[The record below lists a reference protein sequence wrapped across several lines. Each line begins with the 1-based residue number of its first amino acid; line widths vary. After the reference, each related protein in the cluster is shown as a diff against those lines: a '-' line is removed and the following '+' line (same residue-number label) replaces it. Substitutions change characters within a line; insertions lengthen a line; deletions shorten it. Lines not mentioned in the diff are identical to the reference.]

1 MKILGLI
8 PARGGSKGVPQKN
21 KKILG
26 NLPLIS
32 YTINS
37 AKKSKLLHS
46 ILVSTDCVDLFQIAE
61 NSGCKPPFF
70 RPSELSQD
78 SSTSIEVVQHAIQFF
93 EEQGIIYDAV
103 CLLQPTSPFR
113 KEGFIDNAIQQF
125 IDKQVD
131 SLISVLP
138 VPHEYNPHW
147 TFEIQE
153 NGLLKIATGEEN
165 IIPRR
170 QDLPKA
176 YHRDGSIYITK
187 VSVLKQ
193 GSFYGDSM
201 AYIESDPDWYVNID
215 TATDWIKAEEL
226 RIKLEL

>member
-8 PARGGSKGVPQKN
+8 PARGGSKGVPHKN
-21 KKILG
+21 KKVLG
-26 NLPLIS
+26 DLPLIS
-32 YTINS
+32 YSINS
-37 AKKSKLLHS
+37 AIKSKLIHN

-61 NSGCKPPFF
+61 NSGCKPPFI
-70 RPSELSQD
+70 RPSALSQD
-78 SSTSIEVVQHAIQFF
+78 SSTSLEVVQHAISFF
-93 EEQGIIYDAV
+93 EEQGILYDAV

-113 KEGFIDNAIQQF
+113 KEGFIDSAIQQF

-131 SLISVLP
+131 SLVSVLP

-153 NGLLKIATGEEN
+153 KGLLKIATGEEH

-201 AYIESDPDWYVNID
+201 AYIESDPEWYVNID
-215 TATDWIKAEEL
+215 TLYDWNRAEEL
-226 RIKLEL
+226 RIKLGI

>member
-8 PARGGSKGVPQKN
+8 LARGGSKGVPHKN

-26 NLPLIS
+26 DLPLIS
-32 YTINS
+32 YSINS
-37 AKKSKLLHS
+37 AIKSKLIYN

-61 NSGCKPPFF
+61 NSGCKPPFI
-70 RPSELSQD
+70 RPSALSQD
-78 SSTSIEVVQHAIQFF
+78 SSTSLEVVQHAISFF
-93 EEQGIIYDAV
+93 EEQGILYDAV

-113 KEGFIDNAIQQF
+113 KEGFIDSAIQQF

-131 SLISVLP
+131 SLVSVLP

-153 NGLLKIATGEEN
+153 KGLLKIATGEEH

-201 AYIESDPDWYVNID
+201 AYIESDPEWYVNID
-215 TATDWIKAEEL
+215 TLYDWNRAEEL
-226 RIKLEL
+226 RIKLGI

>member
-21 KKILG
+21 KKVLG

-37 AKKSKLLHS
+37 AKKAKLLHS
-46 ILVSTDCVDLFQIAE
+46 IVVSTDCVDLFQIAE
-61 NSGCKPPFF
+61 NLGCKPPFI
-70 RPSELSQD
+70 RPSALSQD
-78 SSTSIEVVQHAIQFF
+78 SSSSIEVVQHAINFF
-93 EEQGIIYDAV
+93 EEQGVVYDAV

-113 KEGFIDNAIQQF
+113 KEGFIDTAIQQF

-153 NGLLKIATGEEN
+153 NGLLKIATGEEQ
-165 IIPRR
+165 IISRR

-201 AYIESDPDWYVNID
+201 AFIESDPEWYVNID
-215 TATDWIKAEEL
+215 TTTDWIKAEEL

>member
-8 PARGGSKGVPQKN
+8 LARGGSKGVPHKN

-26 NLPLIS
+26 DLPLIS
-32 YTINS
+32 YSINS
-37 AKKSKLLHS
+37 AIKSKLIHN

-61 NSGCKPPFF
+61 NSGCKPPFI
-70 RPSELSQD
+70 RPSALSQD
-78 SSTSIEVVQHAIQFF
+78 SSTSLEVVQHAISFF
-93 EEQGIIYDAV
+93 EEQGILYDAV

-113 KEGFIDNAIQQF
+113 KEGFIDSAIQQF

-131 SLISVLP
+131 SLVSVLP

-153 NGLLKIATGEEN
+153 KGLLKIATGEEH

-201 AYIESDPDWYVNID
+201 AYIESDPEWYVNID
-215 TATDWIKAEEL
+215 TLYDWNRAEEL
-226 RIKLEL
+226 RIKLGI

>member
-8 PARGGSKGVPQKN
+8 PARGGSKGVPHKN

-26 NLPLIS
+26 DLPLIS
-32 YTINS
+32 YSINS
-37 AKKSKLLHS
+37 AIKSKLIHN

-61 NSGCKPPFF
+61 NSGCKPPFI
-70 RPSELSQD
+70 RPSALSQD
-78 SSTSIEVVQHAIQFF
+78 SSTSLEVVQHAISFF
-93 EEQGIIYDAV
+93 EEQGILYDAV

-113 KEGFIDNAIQQF
+113 KEGFIDSAIQQF

-131 SLISVLP
+131 SLVSVLP

-153 NGLLKIATGEEN
+153 KGLLKIATGEEH

-201 AYIESDPDWYVNID
+201 AYIESDPEWYVNID
-215 TATDWIKAEEL
+215 TLYDWNRAEEL
-226 RIKLEL
+226 RIKLGI

>member
-8 PARGGSKGVPQKN
+8 LARGGSKGVPHKN
-21 KKILG
+21 KKVLG
-26 NLPLIS
+26 DLPLIS
-32 YTINS
+32 YSINS
-37 AKKSKLLHS
+37 AIKSKLIHN

-61 NSGCKPPFF
+61 NSGCKPPFI
-70 RPSELSQD
+70 RPSALSQD
-78 SSTSIEVVQHAIQFF
+78 SSTSLEVVQHAISFF
-93 EEQGIIYDAV
+93 EEQGILYDAV

-113 KEGFIDNAIQQF
+113 KEGFIDSAIQQF

-131 SLISVLP
+131 SLVSVLP

-153 NGLLKIATGEEN
+153 KGLLKIATGEEH

-201 AYIESDPDWYVNID
+201 AYIESDPEWYVNID
-215 TATDWIKAEEL
+215 TLYDWNRAEEL
-226 RIKLEL
+226 RIKLGI

>member
-21 KKILG
+21 KKMLG

-37 AKKSKLLHS
+37 AKKSNLVHS
-46 ILVSTDCVDLFQIAE
+46 ILVSTDCFDLFHIAE
-61 NSGCKPPFF
+61 NLGCKPPFF
-70 RPSELSQD
+70 RPSALSQD
-78 SSTSIEVVQHAIQFF
+78 TSTSIEVVQHAIQFF
-93 EEQGIIYDAV
+93 EEQGILFDAV

-113 KEGFIDNAIQQF
+113 KEGFIDTAIQQF

-138 VPHEYNPHW
+138 VPYEYNPHW

-153 NGLLKIATGEEN
+153 NGLLKIATGEEH

-201 AYIESDPDWYVNID
+201 AYIENDPEWYVNID

-226 RIKLEL
+226 RIKLDL

>member
-8 PARGGSKGVPQKN
+8 PARGGSKGVPHKN

-26 NLPLIS
+26 DLPLIS
-32 YTINS
+32 YSINS
-37 AKKSKLLHS
+37 AVKSKLIHN

-61 NSGCKPPFF
+61 NSGCKPPFI
-70 RPSELSQD
+70 RPSALSQD
-78 SSTSIEVVQHAIQFF
+78 TSTSLDVVQHAISFF
-93 EEQGIIYDAV
+93 EEQGILYDAV

-113 KEGFIDNAIQQF
+113 KEGFIDSAIQQF

-131 SLISVLP
+131 SLVSVLP

-153 NGLLKIATGEEN
+153 NGLLKIATGEEH

-201 AYIESDPDWYVNID
+201 AYIESDPEWYVNID
-215 TATDWIKAEEL
+215 TLYDWNRAEEL
-226 RIKLEL
+226 RIKLGI

>member
-21 KKILG
+21 KKMLG

-37 AKKSKLLHS
+37 AKKSKLVHS

-61 NSGCKPPFF
+61 NLGCKPPFF
-70 RPSELSQD
+70 RPSALSQD

-93 EEQGIIYDAV
+93 EEQGILYDAV

-113 KEGFIDNAIQQF
+113 KEGFIDTAIQQF

-153 NGLLKIATGEEN
+153 NGLLKIATGEEH

-201 AYIESDPDWYVNID
+201 AYIESDPEWYVNID
-215 TATDWIKAEEL
+215 TTTDWIKAEEL

>member
-8 PARGGSKGVPQKN
+8 PARGGSKGVPHKN

-26 NLPLIS
+26 DLPLIS
-32 YTINS
+32 YSINS
-37 AKKSKLLHS
+37 AIKSKLIHN

-61 NSGCKPPFF
+61 NSGCKPPFI
-70 RPSELSQD
+70 RPSALSQD
-78 SSTSIEVVQHAIQFF
+78 TSTSLDVVQHAISFF
-93 EEQGIIYDAV
+93 EEQGILYDAV

-113 KEGFIDNAIQQF
+113 KEGFIDSAIQQF

-131 SLISVLP
+131 SLVSVLP

-153 NGLLKIATGEEN
+153 NGLLKIATGEEH

-201 AYIESDPDWYVNID
+201 AYIESDPEWYVNID
-215 TATDWIKAEEL
+215 TLYDWNRAEEL
-226 RIKLEL
+226 RIKLGI